1 MSEQGSTPSLS
12 RGQVWRYCL
21 VQTLP
26 IASGYL
32 FLGMA
37 FGIYMTEAGW
47 HPVWVMATSLFVYA
61 GSLQFALVALL
72 VSGASLATV
81 ALMALFI
88 NARHLFYGIGF
99 IEPFRQMGWKYP
111 YMVFALTDETYSL
124 LCSAPAPAGVDRREV
139 YFRISVLDHGYW
151 LCGSLAGALLGQAV
165 PMDFAGIEFSMTALF
180 VVIFLDQWKHYRSHL
195 PALAGLGFGV
205 LFLFLLGRDAFL
217 LPALGSTVAL
227 LMLLRQRIVAAEKSG
242 VAHG

>member
-1 MSEQGSTPSLS
+1 MSEQGTTSSLS
-12 RGQVWRYCL
+12 CVQVWRHCL
-21 VQTLP
+21 LQTLP
-26 IASGYL
+26 VAGGYL

-37 FGIYMTEAGW
+37 FGIYMTDAGW
-47 HPVWVMATSLFVYA
+47 HPGWVMATSLFVFA

-99 IEPFRQMGWKYP
+99 IEPFRKMGWKYP

-124 LCSAPAPAGVDRREV
+124 LCSASAPAGVDRREV
-139 YFRISVLDHGYW
+139 YFCISVLDHGYW
-151 LCGSLAGALLGQAV
+151 LCGSLAGAWLGQAA
-165 PMDFAGIEFSMTALF
+165 PMDFAGIEFAMTALF
-180 VVIFLDQWKHYRSHL
+180 VVIFLDQWKRYRCHW

-205 LFLFLLGRDAFL
+205 LFLVLLGRDAFL
-217 LPALGSTVAL
+217 LPALGMTVSL
-227 LMLLRQRIVAAEKSG
+227 LLVLRQRIVAVESG
-242 VAHG
+242 VTHG